1 MRERLAWLAG
11 QLSSAASRRS
21 GSAAFADT
29 ALADAVLSA
38 LKADYADCDAPSDD
52 PGDRA
57 AALAQLFGL
66 DALEL
71 QLLLVATAADLD
83 ANIGLAFGL
92 LGGDPSSSRPTVAL
106 ALELCGVPTA
116 SADGLSRLGPAA
128 PLRSQGL
135 IEVGG
140 DATWL
145 RRTLRA
151 ADRVVAH
158 LAGDDTPDPT
168 VAAMQVDA
176 EPFDAPEARLVARA
190 LAADAGLVWIRA
202 PLGTAGV
209 AVAAQAY
216 AELGLRCLVV
226 DLRRHAPAETV
237 VDAVRAATR
246 EAALTARGL
255 VVSGA
260 EVLAS
265 GQAFDVLAR
274 CSVPVVAVGTHPWQ
288 PAAMRA
294 APLTVDA
301 PTLAPADRARIWRA
315 ALGELTGDEG
325 RAELLSLRL
334 TPEEIAA
341 TARYARLLSAARD
354 EPMSIA
360 LVRDAARA
368 LANTWGPGSGRTAA
382 RSHAAVAGFA
392 DLVLPEHVVAEL
404 HRLVA
409 WAAYRDQVLAR
420 GPVHGKGGKGSGITA
435 LFTGGPGTG
444 KTLAAHVVAEEL
456 NLELFQVDLSAVVD
470 KYIGETEKNLERIF
484 HEAESRS
491 VVLFFDEADALF
503 GSRSEVRDARD
514 RYANQEV
521 SYLLQRM
528 EHFDGITVLA
538 TNLRGNLD
546 AAFSRRMQF
555 IVHFPDPDEPT
566 RHLLWKQHL
575 DQAGGTD
582 EADPVDIARLSH
594 SVELTGGDIRNI
606 VLAAAYD
613 ATSAGELLGMRHV
626 QAATAREY
634 RKLGRRLPDDGA
646 AG

>member
-168 VAAMQVDA
+168 VDAMQVDA
-176 EPFDAPEARLVARA
+176 VPFDAPEARLVARA

-226 DLRRHAPAETV
+226 DLRRHAPVETV

-265 GQAFDVLAR
+265 GRAFDVLAR

-301 PTLAPADRARIWRA
+301 PTLAPADRARIWQA
-315 ALGELTGDEG
+315 ALGELPGDEG

-334 TPEEIAA
+334 TPEEIVA
-341 TARYARLLSAARD
+341 TARHARLLSATRD
-354 EPMSIA
+354 EPMTIA

-409 WAAYRDQVLAR
+409 WAAYRDEVLAR